1 VVCVGYL
8 SECVALTRRNG
19 EDLSIW
25 SADDAKKTELY
36 LDSSKG
42 QSSATISTSEASQ
55 VVSNASSAETL
66 VPGSTASFTPKGIT
80 SGDGVTSS
88 LILNGSRAVGAVV
101 RPYPIATVGTPLR
114 LDFDIASTTFK
125 LQIKVSSADRVP
137 EGVSTEIYL
146 PFVHYA
152 ASLEP
157 YTTGLATSESSRNAS
172 KASLLGGSTPK
183 SSRPPSPSSKN
194 GADSSS
200 TAPLRLDVDVT
211 VSQGSFDIIGQNLY
225 WKYDVPKTGEQVYTI
240 EVKRRGGAIKREL
253 GYVQS
258 SGGWGEVCPS
268 CVIA

>member
-1 VVCVGYL
+1 M
-8 SECVALTRRNG
+8 LTRRNG

-42 QSSATISTSEASQ
+42 QSSATVSTLNASQ
-55 VVSNASSAETL
+55 AVSHASSSATL
-66 VPGSTASFTPKGIT
+66 VPGSNNSYTPQGIT
-80 SGDGVTSS
+80 SGEGVTSS

-101 RPYPIATVGTPLR
+101 RPYPTATVGTPQR
-114 LDFDIASTTFK
+114 LDFDIATTAFK
-125 LQIKVSSADRVP
+125 LQIKVSSVDVVP
-137 EGVSTEIYL
+137 AGISTEIYL

-152 ASLEP
+152 ASLDP
-157 YTTGLATSESSRNAS
+157 STTGLSTASSSRNAS

-183 SSRPPSPSSKN
+183 SSRPPSPASKA
-194 GADSSS
+194 GADA

-211 VSQGSFDIIGQNLY
+211 VSHGTFELVGQALY
-225 WKYDVPKTGEQVYTI
+225 WKYDIPKTGEQVYTI